1 MSHIPLC
8 HISRLPFSLQQ
19 YPRPSPSKC
28 LFLPQGALELEMRD
42 FSLLESEV
50 EDKKILFVGS
60 MVLSYHAYGLLF
72 SSINIPYPV
81 TNVTLSK
88 LPSVRILIVPLG
100 RSMFMG
106 VGYHLWSCRFQV
118 YRYLSLETLEVIF
131 GSR

>member
-1 MSHIPLC
+1 MFVPAARGVGAGNEGFLSH
-8 HISRLPFSLQQ
+8 
-19 YPRPSPSKC
+19 
-28 LFLPQGALELEMRD
+28 MRD

-88 LPSVRILIVPLG
+88 LSSVGILIVPSG

-118 YRYLSLETLEVIF
+118 
-131 GSR
+131 